1 MIPAKRATADYSFP
15 IYKTESFLYAPFG
28 EITTEYA
35 PMWQN
40 GTLPKYAFN
49 AKELD
54 EETGFYYYEARYY
67 NPPTFIS
74 RDPLMSEKPW
84 LTPYHYCSNNPVGRV
99 DPSGMNDDEWEIN
112 SSGNVVKHIKT
123 KEHDAFYMVDD
134 NRNRMEGKSC
144 EFVYGT
150 VEKHIQKSYES
161 RGDKGVY
168 DVFQVRGD
176 ENGEKLFKFFANAVV
191 EQEMEVSHIKCGIE
205 GNNGLNFVSTA
216 HFKPYKEIRE
226 NGEVYKIAAEPS
238 ETYLWNGRLQYGYT
252 VRAINHSHPLSA
264 DPSGSDLIFAEQIR
278 QFYSVTKKTP
288 APSLN
293 IYYVKEGRYIPF

>member
-1 MIPAKRATADYSFP
+1 MKNS
-15 IYKTESFLYAPFG
+15 SN
-28 EITTEYA
+28 
-35 PMWQN
+35 MVQWQN
-40 GTLPKYAFN
+40 LPKYFFN

-54 EETGFYYYEARYY
+54 EETGMYYYEARYY
-67 NPPTFIS
+67 KPPVFTS
-74 RDPLMSEKPW
+74 RDPLFEKYFWMS
-84 LTPYHYCSNNPVGRV
+84 PYAYCANNPVKYV
-99 DPSGMNDDEWEIN
+99 DPSGMMDDEWEIN
-112 SSGNVVKHIKT
+112 SSGYVVNHIKT
-123 KEHDAFYMVDD
+123 TEHDAFYRVDD
-134 NRNRMEGKSC
+134 KGNRIDGKSC
-144 EFVYGT
+144 EFTYGT
-150 VEKHIQKSYES
+150 VERHIQRSYEYM
-161 RGDKGVY
+161 GEKEKY
-168 DVFQVRGD
+168 DVFQIRGD

-226 NGEVYKIAAEPS
+226 NGEVYKIAAKPS

-278 QFYSVTKKTP
+278 QVYSVTKKTP